1 MRKITLVFLFFCL
14 AITTVLAQV
23 TPDGSTNT
31 STTDSGGVFLINI
44 AVPVSGLS
52 NNTYSEFNVS
62 ASGVTLNNDISNPNI
77 TLGNRASIIVNQ
89 VTSNNPSLLEG
100 VLSIQG
106 VGASIIIANPNGIT
120 CNGCRIGSNG
130 HNVDLVTGTYN
141 TATRT
146 YDSISD
152 NDITIGSGG
161 LETTGID
168 LNIQTNNLTNSG
180 DIHTSTV
187 NLSLAGAFNNSGTI
201 YVSHSFDAAVDSFNI
216 TATDFTNSG
225 TITVTHDSFNAIV
238 DNFSNE
244 SGATIIAPGG
254 CNVVYTTSYAD
265 NGTSNCISSIVGD
278 TIVIDIAEP
287 NSNGLSDN
295 QIVSFDVNAR
305 GTILN
310 NSASGGTAQFGSTT
324 VTANSNITAGSEAS
338 LILLQVTGSTGSVL
352 NGTIEVFGDEAG
364 LIIANPNGI
373 TCDECAFINA
383 NRLDLVTGNNYNANT
398 NTFGFIAA
406 ADIDI
411 ASSGLDAS
419 SVGILNI
426 SAGNFNNAGAINANN
441 LNITAGADFSNSAT
455 INSDTITIEVTN
467 FADDIENTGT
477 VSSAS
482 LNFILT
488 NDFTHSSTSFSGF
501 NNFSNLAIT
510 TEGTFTNNNAIDLAG
525 NITITANRFINS
537 NSVTAADNL
546 TVVVSDHFNNS
557 ASTLKA
563 DNVDIQVTNYILNSS
578 NGMIEATDNLNIVTA
593 TLFNV
598 ASGAKLINGNVVEIL
613 LQLT

>member
-1 MRKITLVFLFFCL
+1 MRKIILTTFLFFCL

-52 NNTYSEFNVS
+52 NNTYSDFNVP
-62 ASGVTLNNDISNPNI
+62 ASGVTLNNDVSNPNI

-89 VTSNNPSLLEG
+89 VTSSNPSLLEG
-100 VLSIQG
+100 ILRVAG
-106 VGASIIIANPNGIT
+106 NGAAIILANPNGIT
-120 CNGCRIGSNG
+120 CDGCRFITSVGR
-130 HNVDLVTGTYN
+130 VDLVTGSYDI
-141 TATRT
+141 ATRT

-161 LETTGID
+161 FYAEVRTV
-168 LNIQTNNLTNSG
+168 NIQTNNFTNSG
-180 DIHTSTV
+180 LFFAGSV
-187 NLSLAGAFNNSGTI
+187 NFSLAGTFNNSGVI
-201 YVSHSFDAAVDSFNI
+201 WADNPLDAAVNSINL
-216 TATDFTNSG
+216 TATDFINSG
-225 TITVTHDSFNAIV
+225 TFSATHDSFSATV
-238 DNFSNE
+238 DTFRNE
-244 SGATIIAPGG
+244 SGATIVAPDG
-254 CNVVYTTSYAD
+254 CNIVYTTSYTD
-265 NGTSNCISSIVGD
+265 NGTSNCISSRED
-278 TIVIDIAEP
+278 NTIIIDIVEP

-310 NSASGGTAQFGSTT
+310 NSASGGTAQFRNTDMDG
-324 VTANSNITAGSEAS
+324 NSNITAGSEAS

-352 NGTIEVFGDEAG
+352 GGTIEVFGNEAG

-467 FADDIENTGT
+467 FANDIENTGT
-477 VSSAS
+477 ISSAS

-488 NDFTHSSTSFSGF
+488 NDFTHNSTSFSGF

-525 NITITANRFINS
+525 RY
-537 NSVTAADNL
+537 L
-546 TVVVSDHFNNS
+546 
-557 ASTLKA
+557 
-563 DNVDIQVTNYILNSS
+563 
-578 NGMIEATDNLNIVTA
+578 
-593 TLFNV
+593 
-598 ASGAKLINGNVVEIL
+598 
-613 LQLT
+613 